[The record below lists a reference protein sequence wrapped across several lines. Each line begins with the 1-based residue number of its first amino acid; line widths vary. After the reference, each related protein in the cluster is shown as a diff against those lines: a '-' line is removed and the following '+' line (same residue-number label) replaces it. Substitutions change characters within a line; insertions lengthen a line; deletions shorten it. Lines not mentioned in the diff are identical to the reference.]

1 MLVYSLAS
9 TVHIYIYIIFI
20 NIESHTH
27 THLRASPLSGRER
40 GADGGLEAQLL
51 WLQEQEDR

>member
-1 MLVYSLAS
+1 MY
-9 TVHIYIYIIFI
+9 IYIYIIFI

-40 GADGGLEAQLL
+40 GADGGLEEQLL